1 MPTGRV
7 ERLEENLEKINR
19 DLQDL
24 QEHLDNIGRDIDD
37 LESLYARFS
46 CRCRS

>member
-24 QEHLDNIGRDIDD
+24 QEHLDSLGRDIDD
-37 LESLYARFS
+37 LEALYVRFS
-46 CRCRS
+46 SRHRA